1 MGPVITALEKL
12 QTIERDLAQVRRRKK
27 ARLRA
32 VKAQE
37 ARIAKHKQERESLQQ
52 TSIERRKQADE
63 FELTLRQN
71 EQHIDK
77 LRVSLNAAKTNKE
90 YAALLT
96 QINTQKADNAKFEEQ
111 ALKVLS
117 EVDGLKS
124 QIEQADKIIAQEEAK
139 LEEINA
145 HSAEEIRKL
154 DDMLQNLQSKRDEA
168 ARALPDTVLA
178 MFDRLSQQY
187 DGEALAKVEVN
198 GRRPPYTYTC
208 GGCFMSLN
216 AEHANALRTRDEV
229 RQCDNCQR
237 ILYMD
242 PSEGS

>member
-1 MGPVITALEKL
+1 ME
-12 QTIERDLAQVRRRKK
+12 
-27 ARLRA
+27 
-32 VKAQE
+32 
-37 ARIAKHKQERESLQQ
+37 H
-52 TSIERRKQADE
+52 RKQADE
-63 FELTLRQN
+63 YELTLRGN
-71 EQHIDK
+71 EEQIAK

-111 ALKVLS
+111 ALKILG
-117 EVDGLKS
+117 EVDGLKT
-124 QIEQADKIIAQEEAK
+124 QIEDVEKQIAQEEAK

-145 HSAEEIRKL
+145 NSAEEIQKL
-154 DDMLQNLQSKRDEA
+154 DEMLTKLQAQRDEA
-168 ARALPDTVLA
+168 AKELPETVLA

-242 PSEGS
+242 PSEGQ

>member
-1 MGPVITALEKL
+1 MGPVITALEGL
-12 QTIERDLAQVRRRKK
+12 QAIERDLSQVRRRKK

-37 ARIAKHKQERESLQQ
+37 ARIAKHRQERESLQH
-52 TSIERRKQADE
+52 SAVERRKQADD

-71 EQHIDK
+71 EEHIAK

-111 ALKVLS
+111 ALKVLG

-124 QIEQADKIIAQEEAK
+124 QIAEDDKLIAQEEAK

-145 HSAEEIRKL
+145 NSAEEIQKL
-154 DDMLQNLQSKRDEA
+154 DEMLTDLQAKRDA
-168 ARALPDTVLA
+168 AAQSLPDTVLA
-178 MFDRLSQQY
+178 IFDRLSQQY
-187 DGEALAKVEVN
+187 DGEALAKVQVN

-237 ILYMD
+237 ILYID
-242 PSEGS
+242 PAEGK

>member
-1 MGPVITALEKL
+1 MGPVITALEGL
-12 QTIERDLAQVRRRKK
+12 QAIERDLSQVRRRRK

-37 ARIAKHKQERESLQQ
+37 ARIAKHQQERDSLQH
-52 TSIERRKQADE
+52 SVLERRKQADG

-71 EQHIDK
+71 EEHIAR
-77 LRVSLNAAKTNKE
+77 LRVNLNAAKTNKE

-96 QINTQKADNAKFEEQ
+96 QINTQKADNAKYEEQ
-111 ALKVLS
+111 ALKILG

-124 QIEQADKIIAQEEAK
+124 QIGEGDKLIAQEEAK

-145 HSAEEIRKL
+145 NSAEEIRKL
-154 DDMLQNLQSKRDEA
+154 DTMLTNLQTKRDA
-168 ARALPDTVLA
+168 AAQLLPETVLSL
-178 MFDRLSQQY
+178 FDRLSGQY
-187 DGEALAKVEVN
+187 DGEALAKVQVN

-216 AEHANALRTRDEV
+216 AEHANALRTHDEV
-229 RQCDNCQR
+229 RQCDNCRR
-237 ILYMD
+237 ILYID
-242 PSEGS
+242 PSEGQ

>member
-1 MGPVITALEKL
+1 MGPVITALEGL
-12 QTIERDLAQVRRRKK
+12 QAIERDLSQVRRRKK

-37 ARIAKHKQERESLQQ
+37 ARIAKHRQERESLQNS
-52 TSIERRKQADE
+52 SIERRKQADE
-63 FELTLRQN
+63 FELSLREN
-71 EQHIDK
+71 EEHIAK
-77 LRVSLNAAKTNKE
+77 LRVNLNAAKTNKE

-111 ALKVLS
+111 ALKILG
-117 EVDGLKS
+117 EVDGLKT
-124 QIEQADKIIAQEEAK
+124 QIEDADKQIAQEEEK
-139 LEEINA
+139 LGEINA
-145 HSAEEIRKL
+145 NSAEEIQKL
-154 DDMLQNLQSKRDEA
+154 EAMLSDLQTKRDA
-168 ARALPDTVLA
+168 AAEQLPDTVLA

-187 DGEALAKVEVN
+187 DGEALAKIEVN

-237 ILYMD
+237 ILYID
-242 PSEGS
+242 PSEGQ